1 MNSSQMKDPR
11 QNYLLQSEVN
21 EINQKLVTVM
31 EQLNRGDMKTDE
43 INERLSMKE
52 QEISELKR

>member
-31 EQLNRGDMKTDE
+31 EQLNRADMKTDE

>member
-1 MNSSQMKDPR
+1 MNSAQMKDPR

-31 EQLNRGDMKTDE
+31 EQLNRADMKTDE